1 MRGKYTKFILLTPA
15 LFVVFATTAY
25 PLLYALYVS
34 FHRWRL
40 VQSPSPEAWVGF
52 AQYRNA
58 LNDEGFRNG
67 ILVTL
72 KFTVLSVV
80 LSVVI
85 GLAIALL
92 LQRASR
98 LNTVM
103 KTLLIFPF
111 AVSPTLKGFSWR
123 FMLNPS
129 YGIYQRLIGVLIPPL
144 KDTVWLGHPGS
155 ALFSIA
161 MSEVWGWAP
170 LIALMFLGALGAISL
185 EIAEAAK
192 LDGATNWQAFRFIT
206 LPLLLP
212 VILIVTLLKTIFSLK
227 MFDQVVTMTG
237 GGPGRS
243 TQTLNFY
250 VYQVGFKNLD
260 MGYAS
265 ALAIILVLCLSVF
278 AFLYVKAFLGRSV

>member
-72 KFTVLSVV
+72 KFTVLSVL

-129 YGIYQRLIGVLIPPL
+129 YGVYQRLIGVLIPPL
-144 KDTVWLGHPGS
+144 KDTVWLGHPNS

-170 LIALMFLGALGAISL
+170 LIALMFLGALGAISV

-265 ALAIILVLCLSVF
+265 ALAIILVLCLSIF